1 MKSLRL
7 LFSFFFIMSTCI
19 LEAQVFSY
27 SKNNQSQ
34 RQVNERLARQFYS
47 NKEYDKA
54 KDLYLNLY
62 NDYKQ
67 DYYFIQY
74 TDCLLGL
81 GDYEQAEKELKS
93 FVKQNTN
100 NWKAQIDLAYVY
112 IKENEK
118 DKAGKLLNKL
128 INSTPENKS
137 SILQIANVLRS
148 RGFNEYAIALYDKG
162 TKSSVVNYSFYIEK
176 ATTYQSMLIFDKA
189 IENYLFQLEIDHSSY
204 DLIKNRFRIMML
216 YDVDNSI
223 NDEIC
228 MALLRKTQEDTDNEQ
243 FAELLVWFALQKKDY
258 DMALTHEMALDRRFG
273 DKESDILYL
282 AEIARDN
289 EQYDIAIKA
298 YDYIVKK
305 EDSGV
310 FYIKSAVGL
319 IEMEYKKALKE
330 NNDDI
335 KFYDKLSKYIDAEYN
350 KLGFNEQTIPLILTQ
365 ANILSYR
372 LDKYDNAID
381 LLNRSLNL
389 PMSKYDK
396 AKIKMELADIYLF
409 KDEIW
414 EATLLYSQ
422 IDKSMKEEPI
432 GHEARF
438 KNARLRYF
446 IGEFEWALASL
457 NILKAATSK
466 LIAND
471 AMTLSLLI
479 TDNLEYDTIG
489 LQRIAKA
496 DYYIYQ
502 KRYDLANKMLDSVNA
517 YNPNEMSMPYLLY
530 RKARMAMD
538 MKDYNLADSL
548 YKRIYQGYANS
559 YMADEALMDDALL
572 LEQYLDRKDEAMEC
586 YVEIIDDYTASVY
599 VAQARKNYRR
609 LRD

>member
-1 MKSLRL
+1 MKFLRL

-34 RQVNERLARQFYS
+34 RQVNERLARQFYN

-54 KDLYLNLY
+54 KDLYLSLY
-62 NDYKQ
+62 NDYKHA
-67 DYYFIQY
+67 YYFTQY

-81 GDYEQAEKELKS
+81 GDYERAEKELKS

-112 IKENEK
+112 IKKNEK
-118 DKAGKLLNKL
+118 DKADKYLNKL
-128 INSTPENKS
+128 INGAPENKS
-137 SILQIANVLRS
+137 SILQIGNVLRS
-148 RGFNEYAIALYDKG
+148 RGLNEYAIALYDRWAE
-162 TKSSVVNYSFYIEK
+162 SAIVNYSFYIEK

-189 IENYLFQLEIDHSSY
+189 IENYLFQLEIDHNSY

-216 YDVDNSI
+216 YDVNNSI
-223 NDEIC
+223 NEEIR
-228 MALLRKTQEDTDNEQ
+228 MALLRKTQEKPDNEQ

-258 DMALTHEMALDRRFG
+258 DMALTQEIALDRRFG
-273 DKESDILYL
+273 DKEYDILYL

-289 EQYDIAIKA
+289 ELYDIAVKA

-310 FYIKSAVGL
+310 FYLKSAVGL
-319 IEMEYKKALKE
+319 IEMKYKKALKE

-335 KFYDKLSKYIDAEYN
+335 NFYDKLSKHIDTEYD

-372 LDKYDNAID
+372 LDRYDDAID

-389 PMSKYDK
+389 PVSKYDK

-446 IGEFEWALASL
+446 IGEFDWALASL
-457 NILKAATSK
+457 NILKSATSK

-471 AMTLSLLI
+471 AMTLSILI

-548 YKRIYQGYANS
+548 YKRVYQGYASS
-559 YMADEALMDDALL
+559 YMADEALLDDALL

-586 YVEIIDDYTASVY
+586 YAKIIDDYTASVY

-609 LRD
+609 LQN